1 MEPVVITGA
10 AGFVGSCLS
19 RRLLA
24 DGHSVIGIDDLST
37 GRLENVPEQVDLIT
51 GDVADRS
58 VLAQLP
64 HRVSGLLHLAGQS
77 SGEIS
82 FDDPIGDLHRNV
94 VTTLRLIE
102 WAAEHSSPK
111 LVLASSMSVY
121 GQQLDPL
128 RVPESSVPRP
138 LSCYGVGKLAAEHYL
153 QVYREQVPSVAL
165 RMFNTYGPGQDL
177 GNLRQGMVSIF
188 VAQAVRDGKILVKGS
203 LDRFRDLVH
212 IDDMVEVWFRAW
224 RWESAIGETLN
235 VGSGFQTTV
244 EELTALISAAVH
256 GCPVET
262 TGGTPGDQFGITAS
276 IQRLEAVLDFTP
288 ARSVQDGV
296 NDFVIWAKTRL
307 TSGPGVSLTTS
318 TD

>member
-1 MEPVVITGA
+1 MEPVVVTGA
-10 AGFVGSCLS
+10 AGFVGSSLA
-19 RRLLA
+19 RRLVA
-24 DGHSVIGIDDLST
+24 DGLSVIGIDDLST
-37 GRLENVPEQVDLIT
+37 GRLDNVPEEVDFIA

-64 HRVSGLLHLAGQS
+64 PHVSGLLHLAGQS

-82 FDDPIGDLHRNV
+82 FDDPVGDLHRNV

-102 WAAEHSSPK
+102 WAAEHSSPR

-128 RVPESSVPRP
+128 QVPESSAPRP

-177 GNLRQGMVSIF
+177 DNLRQGMVSIF
-188 VAQAVRDGKILVKGS
+188 VAQAVRDRRILVKGS

-212 IDDMVEVWFRAW
+212 IDDMVEVWIRAW
-224 RWESAIGETLN
+224 RSESAVGETLN
-235 VGSGFQTTV
+235 VGSGIRTTV
-244 EELTALISAAVH
+244 GELTALISKAVG

-262 TGGTPGDQFGITAS
+262 GAGTPGDQFGITAS
-276 IQRLEAVLDFTP
+276 TQRLKEILDFT
-288 ARSVQDGV
+288 ASMSVEDGV
-296 NDFVIWAKTRL
+296 RSFIAWAQT
-307 TSGPGVSLTTS
+307 
-318 TD
+318 

>member
-1 MEPVVITGA
+1 MEPVVVTGA
-10 AGFVGSCLS
+10 AGFVGSSLS
-19 RRLLA
+19 RRLVA

-37 GRLENVPEQVDLIT
+37 GRLENVPDEVDFIA

-64 HRVSGLLHLAGQS
+64 PRVSGLLHLAGQS

-82 FDDPIGDLHRNV
+82 FDDPVGDLNRNV

-102 WAAEHSSPK
+102 WAAEHSSPR

-121 GQQLDPL
+121 GQQHDPL
-128 RVPESSVPRP
+128 QVPEVSVPRP

-177 GNLRQGMVSIF
+177 DNLRQGMVSIF
-188 VAQAVRDGKILVKGS
+188 VAQAVRDRRIRVKGS

-212 IDDMVEVWFRAW
+212 IDDMVEVWIRAW
-224 RWESAIGETLN
+224 RSESAVGETLN
-235 VGSGFQTTV
+235 VGSGIRTTV
-244 EELTALISAAVH
+244 QELTALISNAV
-256 GCPVET
+256 GDCPVET
-262 TGGTPGDQFGITAS
+262 GAGTPGDQFGITAS
-276 IQRLEAVLDFTP
+276 TQRLIEVLDFT
-288 ARSVQDGV
+288 ASMSVENGV
-296 NDFVIWAKTRL
+296 HSFITWAQAIA
-307 TSGPGVSLTTS
+307 S
-318 TD
+318 

>member
-1 MEPVVITGA
+1 
-10 AGFVGSCLS
+10 VGSSLS

-37 GRLENVPEQVDLIT
+37 GRLENVPEEVDFIT

-64 HRVSGLLHLAGQS
+64 PRVSGLLHLAGQS

-82 FDDPIGDLHRNV
+82 FDDPVGDLHRNV

-102 WAAEHSSPK
+102 WAADHSSPR

-121 GQQLDPL
+121 GQQSDPL
-128 RVPESSVPRP
+128 QVPESSVPRP

-177 GNLRQGMVSIF
+177 DNLRQGMVSIF
-188 VAQAVRDGKILVKGS
+188 VAQAVRDGRILVKGS

-212 IDDMVEVWFRAW
+212 IDDMVEVWVRAW
-224 RWESAIGETLN
+224 RSESAIGETLN
-235 VGSGFQTTV
+235 VGSGVRTTV
-244 EELTALISAAVH
+244 RELTASISSAVG

-262 TGGTPGDQFGITAS
+262 SAGTPGDQFGITAS
-276 IQRLEAVLDFTP
+276 TQRLSEILNFTP
-288 ARSVQDGV
+288 ATSVEDGV
-296 NDFVIWAKTRL
+296 GNFTSWAQA
-307 TSGPGVSLTTS
+307 TSA
-318 TD
+318 

>member
-1 MEPVVITGA
+1 
-10 AGFVGSCLS
+10 VGSSLS

-37 GRLENVPEQVDLIT
+37 GRLENVPEEVDFIT

-64 HRVSGLLHLAGQS
+64 PRVSGLLHLAGQS

-82 FDDPIGDLHRNV
+82 FDDPVGDLHRNV

-102 WAAEHSSPK
+102 WAADHSAPK

-121 GQQLDPL
+121 GQQSDPL
-128 RVPESSVPRP
+128 QVPESSVPRP

-177 GNLRQGMVSIF
+177 DNLRQGMVSIF
-188 VAQAVRDGKILVKGS
+188 VAQAVRDGRILVKGS

-212 IDDMVEVWFRAW
+212 IDDMVEVWIRAW
-224 RWESAIGETLN
+224 RSESAVGETLN
-235 VGSGFQTTV
+235 VGSGVRTTV
-244 EELTALISAAVH
+244 GELTALISSAVG
-256 GCPVET
+256 GCPIET
-262 TGGTPGDQFGITAS
+262 SDGTPGDQFGITAS
-276 IQRLEAVLDFTP
+276 TQRLNEVLDFAP
-288 ARSVQDGV
+288 SISEEDGV
-296 NDFVIWAKTRL
+296 RSFITWAQT
-307 TSGPGVSLTTS
+307 
-318 TD
+318 

>member
-1 MEPVVITGA
+1 MEPVVVTGA
-10 AGFVGSCLS
+10 AGFVGSSLS
-19 RRLLA
+19 RRLVA

-37 GRLENVPEQVDLIT
+37 GRLENVPDEVDFIA

-64 HRVSGLLHLAGQS
+64 PRVSGLLHLAGQS

-82 FDDPIGDLHRNV
+82 FDDPVGDLNRDV

-102 WAAEHSSPK
+102 LAAEHSSPR

-128 RVPESSVPRP
+128 QVPESSVPRP

-177 GNLRQGMVSIF
+177 HNLRQGMVSIF
-188 VAQAVRDGKILVKGS
+188 VAQAVRDRRILVKGS

-212 IDDMVEVWFRAW
+212 IEDMVEVWIRAW
-224 RWESAIGETLN
+224 RSESAVGETLN
-235 VGSGFQTTV
+235 VGSGIRTTV
-244 EELTALISAAVH
+244 GELTALISNAVG

-262 TGGTPGDQFGITAS
+262 GAGTPGDQFGITAS
-276 IQRLEAVLDFTP
+276 TDLLQAVLGFVPSIKVT
-288 ARSVQDGV
+288 AGV
-296 NDFVIWAKTRL
+296 ADFVELATR
-307 TSGPGVSLTTS
+307 TQT
-318 TD
+318 

>member
-1 MEPVVITGA
+1 MEPVVVTGA
-10 AGFVGSCLS
+10 AGFVGSSLS
-19 RRLLA
+19 RRLVA

-37 GRLENVPEQVDLIT
+37 GRLENVPDEVDFIA

-64 HRVSGLLHLAGQS
+64 PRVSGLLHLAGQS

-82 FDDPIGDLHRNV
+82 FDDPVGDLNRNV
-94 VTTLRLIE
+94 VTTLQLIE

-121 GQQLDPL
+121 GQQNDPL
-128 RVPESSVPRP
+128 QVPESSVPRP

-177 GNLRQGMVSIF
+177 DNLRQGMVSIF
-188 VAQAVRDGKILVKGS
+188 VAQAVRDRRIRVKGS

-212 IDDMVEVWFRAW
+212 IEDMVEVWIRAW
-224 RWESAIGETLN
+224 RSESAVGETLN
-235 VGSGFQTTV
+235 VGSGIRTTV
-244 EELTALISAAVH
+244 GELTALISNAVG

-262 TGGTPGDQFGITAS
+262 GAGTPGDQFGITAS
-276 IQRLEAVLDFTP
+276 TQRLKEVLDFTTSM
-288 ARSVQDGV
+288 SVEDGV
-296 NDFVIWAKTRL
+296 RGFIAWAQT
-307 TSGPGVSLTTS
+307 
-318 TD
+318 

>member
-1 MEPVVITGA
+1 MEPVVVTGA
-10 AGFVGSCLS
+10 AGFVGSSLS
-19 RRLLA
+19 RRLVA

-37 GRLENVPEQVDLIT
+37 GRLENVPDEVDFIA

-64 HRVSGLLHLAGQS
+64 SRVSGLLHLAGQS

-82 FDDPIGDLHRNV
+82 FDDPVGDLNRNV

-102 WAAEHSSPK
+102 WAAEHSSPR

-121 GQQLDPL
+121 GQQHDPL
-128 RVPESSVPRP
+128 QVPESSVPRP

-177 GNLRQGMVSIF
+177 DNLRQGMVSIF
-188 VAQAVRDGKILVKGS
+188 VAQAVRDRRIRVKGS

-212 IDDMVEVWFRAW
+212 IDDMVEVWIRAW
-224 RWESAIGETLN
+224 RSESAVGETLN
-235 VGSGFQTTV
+235 VGSGIRTTV
-244 EELTALISAAVH
+244 QELTALISNTV
-256 GCPVET
+256 GDCPVET
-262 TGGTPGDQFGITAS
+262 GAGTPGDQFGITAS
-276 IQRLEAVLDFTP
+276 TQRLREVLDFT
-288 ARSVQDGV
+288 ASMSVENGV
-296 NDFVIWAKTRL
+296 HSFITWAQAIA
-307 TSGPGVSLTTS
+307 S
-318 TD
+318 

>member
-1 MEPVVITGA
+1 MEPVIVTGA
-10 AGFVGSCLS
+10 AGFVGSSLS

-37 GRLENVPEQVDLIT
+37 GRLENVPEEVDFIA

-64 HRVSGLLHLAGQS
+64 PRVSGLLHLAGQS

-82 FDDPIGDLHRNV
+82 FDDPVGDLHRNV

-102 WAAEHSSPK
+102 WASDHFSPR

-121 GQQLDPL
+121 GQQHDPL
-128 RVPESSVPRP
+128 QVPEVSVPRP

-177 GNLRQGMVSIF
+177 DNLRQGMVSIF
-188 VAQAVRDGKILVKGS
+188 VAQAVRDRRIRVKGS

-212 IDDMVEVWFRAW
+212 IDDMVEVWIRAW
-224 RWESAIGETLN
+224 RSESAVGETLN
-235 VGSGFQTTV
+235 VGSGIRTTV
-244 EELTALISAAVH
+244 GELTALISNTV
-256 GCPVET
+256 GDCPVET
-262 TGGTPGDQFGITAS
+262 GAGTPGDQFGITAS
-276 IQRLEAVLDFTP
+276 TQRLKEVLDFTTSM
-288 ARSVQDGV
+288 SVEDGV
-296 NDFVIWAKTRL
+296 RGFITWAQAIA
-307 TSGPGVSLTTS
+307 S
-318 TD
+318 